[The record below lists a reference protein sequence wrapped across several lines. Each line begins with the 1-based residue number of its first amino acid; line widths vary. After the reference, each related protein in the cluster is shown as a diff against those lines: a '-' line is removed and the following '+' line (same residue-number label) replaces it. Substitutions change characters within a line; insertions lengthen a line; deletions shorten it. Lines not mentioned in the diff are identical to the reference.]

1 METYLNYLQMKNEW
15 KTLFKKYNKAY
26 KQRELLIFN
35 IENAHDMREIA
46 IENKNEPCYNVFHNK
61 IIVMQRMKNLHDS
74 YLENTIGKMNDLN
87 DQMNKIR
94 S

>member
-1 METYLNYLQMKNEW
+1 
-15 KTLFKKYNKAY
+15 
-26 KQRELLIFN
+26 
-35 IENAHDMREIA
+35 MREIA